1 MKRSVILRLFRRQN
15 LVISIR
21 INTIWNFTMQDRTII
36 HKDMTFFIANQAQE
50 FQHFRWKSNF
60 LENGEMK
67 LVLYTRLEYFSSV

>member
-1 MKRSVILRLFRRQN
+1 
-15 LVISIR
+15 
-21 INTIWNFTMQDRTII
+21 MQDRTII

-67 LVLYTRLEYFSSV
+67 LVL